1 MRGEGETGSAE
12 AGEDFIQKHFG
23 PNLAC
28 GLRRSRGVT
37 VRMHHHASSTLDT
50 WLKHPGSQLISSL
63 VNCLLRLSGTLE
75 VTLASQAGICVFGLR
90 LIVRAAVAG
99 GSHHLLGWKENGLEV
114 PMEGWAMA
122 EAHRADSVPVIRAF
136 R

>member
-1 MRGEGETGSAE
+1 MDR
-12 AGEDFIQKHFG
+12 
-23 PNLAC
+23 
-28 GLRRSRGVT
+28 
-37 VRMHHHASSTLDT
+37 
-50 WLKHPGSQLISSL
+50 
-63 VNCLLRLSGTLE
+63 LLRLSCAFE
-75 VTLASQAGICVFGLR
+75 VALASEASIRIFGLR
-90 LIVRAAVAG
+90 LIVRAAVAR